1 MGKARLPYQLPE
13 RAKAVLLALA
23 RALVT
28 EPPELVIR
36 DRDGFYIE
44 RCRMLL
50 AEFPRFN
57 RFFFILILY
66 VFDRVTFLFG
76 FGIARFVH
84 LKPESQRLYAE
95 RWLHARNV
103 SLREVFKGVRGIAMI
118 CYFSHPDVWAYI
130 GYDPK
135 AHVAERISLREEILK
150 RGDLPPYREE
160 ATTDVP
166 LPPAS
171 RDA

>member
-1 MGKARLPYQLPE
+1 MGKARLPYQIPE
-13 RAKAVLLALA
+13 RAKAVLVALA
-23 RALVT
+23 RALIT

-36 DRDGFYIE
+36 DKESSYLE
-44 RCRMLL
+44 RCRLLL
-50 AEFPRFN
+50 AEFPRLS

-66 VFDRVTFLFG
+66 FFDRATVLFG

-95 RWLHARNV
+95 RWLHAKSV
-103 SLREVFKGVRGIAMI
+103 TLREIFKGVRGIAMV

-135 AHVAERISLREEILK
+135 AHVAERIKLREEIMK
-150 RGDLPPYREE
+150 RGDMPAYRDEP
-160 ATTDVP
+160 TTDVP
-166 LPPAS
+166 PPAVS
-171 RDA
+171 RGS